1 MSTRLMWL
9 LFHTGSK
16 IRLANR
22 SPSTSSTVCLARK
35 WSMRNTSRSSNDRAI
50 SAFSAF
56 ASSRSVPN
64 GFSTTSVV
72 CGGQARPGQRL
83 ERRPEQHVRQR
94 QVHRHRCGGAL
105 ERRAQGV
112 RRRDVRLPVRHVLQ
126 QGVRRLLVAVR
137 QVRVQLLP
145 GVRPV
150 GLVVARVAVHGED
163 RGVGGQ
169 PSGAG
174 EPDEGR

>member
-22 SPSTSSTVCLARK
+22 SPSTSSTVCLATK

-64 GFSTTSVV
+64 GFSTTRVVWAGRSAPASASSV
-72 CGGQARPGQRL
+72 GRNSTFGSARYTAI
-83 ERRPEQHVRQR
+83 
-94 QVHRHRCGGAL
+94 GAAAPL
-105 ERRAQGV
+105 SAARRASA
-112 RRRDVRLPVRHVLQ
+112 DVTSACRYDTCSS
-126 QGVRRLLVAVR
+126 
-137 QVRVQLLP
+137 RVSDAFSSRS
-145 GVRPV
+145 GRCASSFCRAC
-150 GLVVARVAVHGED
+150 AR
-163 RGVGGQ
+163 
-169 PSGAG
+169 
-174 EPDEGR
+174 